1 MIDHTQSCLNYTER
15 EELPQHLEVM
25 TSQSEAGGAAGNEEP
40 MENTVDVLLEFEIKE
55 VHVFPLRQT
64 ETLIQP
70 EHSHVF

>member
-1 MIDHTQSCLNYTER
+1 M
-15 EELPQHLEVM
+15 EVM